1 MECIRGTVDVL
12 ILKTLSWGPLH
23 GYGISRWLREHSG
36 DEFELSQGALY
47 PALRRLEAGGHLE
60 SHWEVSATGR
70 DTKVYRLTSSGRD
83 HLVQS
88 VRNWARY
95 VELMDGIPWQAEALP

>member
-36 DEFELSQGALY
+36 DEFELTQGALY
-47 PALRRLEAGGHLE
+47 PALRRLEAAGYLE
-60 SHWEVSATGR
+60 SQWRVSETGR
-70 DTKVYRLTSSGRD
+70 DTKAYSLTTEGQA
-83 HLVQS
+83 HLVRS
-88 VRNWARY
+88 VQQWSRY
-95 VELMDGIPWQAEALP
+95 VDLMDAIPWQQVAVP